1 MTVWQYVVT
10 ALAICIATSATAG
23 ADISE
28 TTAAIDQSRRTA
40 IVQAVETVAPAV
52 VTVAARQVR
61 YVREVVP
68 MFEFDT
74 WFPFE
79 MPGMTRL
86 REQLVSSLSSG
97 VVFAEDGLIITNE
110 HGVPDGSE
118 LTVTLPDGREAKSEQ
133 IEVVGKDSVS
143 DVAVLRIA
151 LPDVLNAPLG
161 SSDDLMIGEWVIA
174 IGNPFG
180 YVIGDPHPSVSV
192 GVVSALNRCFSSPHG
207 DRRIYRNMIQ
217 TDASINQGN
226 SGGPLANAAG
236 QVVGINTFIISRSG
250 GSIGLGFAIPIERA
264 RRVAD
269 ELVRYGRVRPVDP
282 GFSVGYVGESMA
294 RRLGLKR
301 TSGVVVL
308 KLAKN
313 GEAARAGLKLGD
325 LIYET
330 NGRSINDLEDA
341 RMVFGSL
348 LVGDRVDMKVERG
361 GDEVAIGFDIIE
373 LK

>member
-1 MTVWQYVVT
+1 MTVRRSVVT
-10 ALAICIATSATAG
+10 AVAICIATSGTAS
-23 ADISE
+23 ADMSE

-40 IVQAVETVAPAV
+40 IVQAVEAVAPAV

-61 YVREVVP
+61 YIHEVVP

-97 VVFAEDGLIITNE
+97 VVFAEGGLMITNE

-118 LTVTLPDGREAKSEQ
+118 LTVTLPDGREAKSDQ
-133 IEVVGKDSVS
+133 IEVVGKDPVS
-143 DVAVLRIA
+143 DVAVLRID

-161 SSDDLMIGEWVIA
+161 SSDDLMIGEWVVA

-192 GVVSALNRCFSSPHG
+192 GVVSALNRCFRGRRG

-226 SGGPLANAAG
+226 SGGPLVNAAG

-250 GSIGLGFAIPIERA
+250 GSIGLGFAIPVERA

-269 ELVRYGRVRPVDP
+269 ELLRYGRVRPVDL
-282 GFSVGYVGESMA
+282 GFSVGSVGEGMA
-294 RRLGLKR
+294 RRLGLTR
-301 TSGVVVL
+301 TSGVVVVE
-308 KLAKN
+308 LAKK
-313 GEAARAGLKLGD
+313 GGAARAGLKLGD
-325 LIYET
+325 LIYEI
-330 NGRSINDLEDA
+330 NGRSINDIENA
-341 RMVFGSL
+341 RMVFLSL
-348 LVGDRVDMKVERG
+348 LVGDHVDMKVERG
-361 GDEVAIGFDIIE
+361 GEDVALGFDIIE